1 MDSRV
6 TTSTTTPM
14 TGCAL
19 IRILFVDDFS
29 WRNDLVRGQYILIV
43 VYSIFMVWDSVFFMS
58 FFARRFSF
66 SVLLARKRSVN
77 THTYRHSSKWSF
89 FRFILKMLYSFLS
102 LPFVCETI
110 EKRISRCGA
119 TTSIVVKKASSPVAL
134 TMLRFSSFFHLVACV
149 AVLIDHRSILEH
161 LLFGSSATS
170 PLRLLCLHK
179 MKTESK

>member
-43 VYSIFMVWDSVFFMS
+43 VYSIFMVWDLVFFMS
-58 FFARRFSF
+58 FSPVVFRFVFCKRENEVWTHTHIQTLKQMKLFSF
-66 SVLLARKRSVN
+66 
-77 THTYRHSSKWSF
+77 
-89 FRFILKMLYSFLS
+89 YSQNVVFLFVASICLRDYWEEEFS
-102 LPFVCETI
+102 LWRNNFYC
-110 EKRISRCGA
+110 R
-119 TTSIVVKKASSPVAL
+119 KKASPPVAV

-149 AVLIDHRSILEH
+149 AVSIDHRSILEH

-179 MKTESK
+179 MKTGSK